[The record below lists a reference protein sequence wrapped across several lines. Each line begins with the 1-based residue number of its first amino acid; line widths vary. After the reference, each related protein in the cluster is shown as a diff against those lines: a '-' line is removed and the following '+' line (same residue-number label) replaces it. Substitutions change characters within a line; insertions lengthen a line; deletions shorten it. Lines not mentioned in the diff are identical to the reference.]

1 MATLRNEGNTLKR
14 KTNVINFFCLT
25 KGTVY
30 THNARFCFSSVPTC
44 IKCIMYVYTHV
55 YTVSCFVSS
64 EETEK
69 RA

>member
-44 IKCIMYVYTHV
+44 IMYTHII
-55 YTVSCFVSS
+55 VSCFVSS